1 MSFGSISS
9 LAFSQYCGKFFK
21 RDEIIAKLTSN
32 QLKLIAKYNKW
43 VSAVRYKE
51 IMATS
56 KIGNDSLFCGI
67 TNSLDYSEKAENI
80 ECEVKD
86 SKGNVSTVKLA
97 DIGANESEIK
107 LVSNILN
114 MLLTEVDYLC
124 YIKDNNYTD
133 KFEAKRYDKLGE
145 VLDELWDSSRG
156 NEESAVAYCFYFK
169 TAKLPLTMVLVDYYR
184 NELYELYEQKIV
196 DNIADSVRVE
206 YNCSQEFMD
215 SIRKSNLYIL
225 ELINSYLRDDIET
238 EKKRAVLKLAIKFK
252 ATYDKLSNGGK
263 TDFVRLVDASK
274 QTAYYVTTALGE
286 RLATKNEIKSI
297 VSGVYKKDF
306 YYLSNEKRSKL
317 LLFGWC
323 VTGDEKYYMQ
333 SNVDRYRKEFDRLEK
348 LYEEIWNSLT
358 WLASDEFLTEDLKE
372 LAKGLKEIDYPD
384 VADDEIKEG
393 SLVSMLKYIQE
404 NGEDTTRYGQIA
416 LDIAE
421 KCIKYKT
428 YDISEKQYYIV
439 KIVYDQLVEKE
450 TPKENN
456 YGETLKNGKPNLFN
470 DELFAK
476 ISKIA
481 KHKSFKRDGFV
492 AKVIGSV
499 VRYKKC
505 SEKQYNVLMEEYS
518 RLGLDVEEAFN
529 FGSGAVEIDTTNDS
543 KQDIKSK
550 ASSFFID
557 DEDDFDNDNN
567 INETTVETTLGSL
580 MDISNSLGLGGI
592 AENE

>member
-21 RDEIIAKLTSN
+21 RDEIIDKLTSN

-439 KIVYDQLVEKE
+439 KIVYDQLVGKE

-557 DEDDFDNDNN
+557 DEDDFDNDKN

>member
-225 ELINSYLRDDIET
+225 GLINSYLRDDIET

-439 KIVYDQLVEKE
+439 KIVYDQLVGKE
-450 TPKENN
+450 TPKENK

-470 DELFAK
+470 DELFDK

-557 DEDDFDNDNN
+557 DEDDFDNDKN

>member
-238 EKKRAVLKLAIKFK
+238 EKKRAVIKLAIKFK

-439 KIVYDQLVEKE
+439 KIVYDQLVGKE

-456 YGETLKNGKPNLFN
+456 YGKTLKNGKPNLFN

-557 DEDDFDNDNN
+557 DEDDFDNDKN

>member
-333 SNVDRYRKEFDRLEK
+333 SNVNRYKKEFDRIEK

-439 KIVYDQLVEKE
+439 KIVYDQLVGKE

-550 ASSFFID
+550 DSSFFID

>member
-67 TNSLDYSEKAENI
+67 TNSLDYSEKVENI

-169 TAKLPLTMVLVDYYR
+169 TAKLPLTMVLVDYYK

-238 EKKRAVLKLAIKFK
+238 EKKRAVIKLAIKFK

-333 SNVDRYRKEFDRLEK
+333 SNVNRYKKEFDRIEK

-358 WLASDEFLTEDLKE
+358 WLASNEFLTEDLKE

-428 YDISEKQYYIV
+428 YDISEKQSYIV

>member
-333 SNVDRYRKEFDRLEK
+333 SNVNRYKKEFDRIEK

-439 KIVYDQLVEKE
+439 KIVYDQLVGKE
-450 TPKENN
+450 TPKENK

-470 DELFAK
+470 DELFDK

-557 DEDDFDNDNN
+557 DEDDFDNDKN

>member
-21 RDEIIAKLTSN
+21 RDEIITKLTSN

-169 TAKLPLTMVLVDYYR
+169 TAKLPLTMVLVDYYK

-238 EKKRAVLKLAIKFK
+238 EKKRAVIKLAIKFK

-333 SNVDRYRKEFDRLEK
+333 SNVNRYKKEFDRIEK

-421 KCIKYKT
+421 KCIKYKN

-505 SEKQYNVLMEEYS
+505 SEKQYKVLMEEYS

>member
-21 RDEIIAKLTSN
+21 REEIIAKLTSN

-67 TNSLDYSEKAENI
+67 TNSLDYSEKVENI

-263 TDFVRLVDASK
+263 TDFVRLVNASK

-297 VSGVYKKDF
+297 VSGVYKKDTYF
-306 YYLSNEKRSKL
+306 LPKEKREKL

-323 VTGDEKYYMQ
+323 VTGDEKYYNQ
-333 SNVDRYRKEFDRLEK
+333 SNVDRYRKEFDRIEK

-439 KIVYDQLVEKE
+439 KIVYDQLVGKE
-450 TPKENN
+450 TPKENK

-567 INETTVETTLGSL
+567 INETTVEKTLGSL

>member
-21 RDEIIAKLTSN
+21 RDEIITKLTSN

-238 EKKRAVLKLAIKFK
+238 EKKRAVIKLAIKFK

-421 KCIKYKT
+421 KCIKYKN

-439 KIVYDQLVEKE
+439 KIVYDQLVGKE

>member
-306 YYLSNEKRSKL
+306 YYLSSEKRSKL

-323 VTGDEKYYMQ
+323 VTGDEKYYNQ
-333 SNVDRYRKEFDRLEK
+333 SNVERYKKEIDRIEK

-439 KIVYDQLVEKE
+439 KIVYDQLVGKE
-450 TPKENN
+450 TPKENK

-470 DELFAK
+470 DELFDK

-557 DEDDFDNDNN
+557 DEDDFDNDKN

>member
-97 DIGANESEIK
+97 DIGATESEIK

-145 VLDELWDSSRG
+145 VLDELWDSSRS

-206 YNCSQEFMD
+206 YNCSQELMD

-225 ELINSYLRDDIET
+225 ELINSYLREDIET

-263 TDFVRLVDASK
+263 TDFVRLVEASK

-297 VSGVYKKDF
+297 VSGVYKKDTYF
-306 YYLSNEKRSKL
+306 LPKEKREKL

-323 VTGDEKYYMQ
+323 VTGDEKYYNQ
-333 SNVDRYRKEFDRLEK
+333 SNVERYKKEFDRIEK

-358 WLASDEFLTEDLKE
+358 WLASNEFLTEDLKE

-439 KIVYDQLVEKE
+439 KIVYDQLVGKE

-518 RLGLDVEEAFN
+518 RLGLDVEEVFN